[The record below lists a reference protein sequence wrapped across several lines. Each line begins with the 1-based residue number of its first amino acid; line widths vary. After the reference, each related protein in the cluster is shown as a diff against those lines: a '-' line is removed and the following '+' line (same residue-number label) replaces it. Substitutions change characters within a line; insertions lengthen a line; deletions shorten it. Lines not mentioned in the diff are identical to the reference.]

1 MLRSIRHTTMLR
13 SMIDQDY
20 EQWELA
26 RWDSDPD
33 ENWEWEL
40 QWGVPQHEPFYAAQE
55 QSFDN
60 EIPD

>member
-1 MLRSIRHTTMLR
+1 MSNGSL
-13 SMIDQDY
+13 
-20 EQWELA
+20 LA
-26 RWDSDPD
+26 GTQTLMRI
-33 ENWEWEL
+33 ENGSTL